1 MKRYLGDILV
11 EEGYININSLNY
23 ALEYQV
29 KRLIGDI
36 KNHYTDL
43 FAILQIARSRYNKRR
58 DHLLGKI
65 LLELNLTTEEI
76 LKKALK
82 LQQEIEKP
90 LSGDKLQKLKAIVTR
105 INSSYNLV
113 DILNQILIYAT
124 EIVAAESSSLVI
136 YDKRNDKLV
145 ILVPTGPKADKVRE
159 LEIPSDRGIVGW
171 VYKNNRSLIIN
182 NVREDERFYEEID
195 KLSGY
200 KTKNIL
206 CVPLSVKGERI
217 GAIEVIN
224 KNGNGGFTEEDLTL
238 LEIFAAE
245 SGIAI
250 DNTRLYYELSEQ
262 RSGYGN
268 KDKQI
273 EILKQISKTFLN
285 DLKNSYIPVTGY
297 IDLIRKNTQ
306 DTNTRKYASFIKRE
320 LEAIIAKT
328 EDIFQFS
335 RGTWGIARKKILFSD
350 LIEPF
355 KAKTWTSCRLSNIN
369 VYYDFEK
376 DLTLRVD
383 PEKFLRCL
391 IYLFNNSKE
400 AMPRGGIF
408 HIETKA
414 FPREH
419 RVEIFIS
426 DTGEGIPK
434 EIRNKIF
441 EPLFSTNKKYG
452 AGMGLTICKSI
463 IEAHDGKIELLETPN
478 NQRGT
483 LFKITLPI

>member
-11 EEGYININSLNY
+11 EQGYININSLNY

-29 KRLIGDI
+29 RRLIGDI
-36 KNHYTDL
+36 RTHYTDL
-43 FAILQIARSRYNKRR
+43 FAILQIARSKYNKRGE
-58 DHLLGKI
+58 HLLGKI

-76 LKKALK
+76 LRKALK
-82 LQQEIEKP
+82 LQEEIEKP
-90 LSGDKLQKLKAIVTR
+90 LIGDKFQKLKAIVTR

-159 LEIPSDRGIVGW
+159 LEIPPDRGIVGW
-171 VYKNNRSLIIN
+171 TYKNNRSLIIN

-200 KTKNIL
+200 RTRNIL

-262 RSGYGN
+262 RSRYTN
-268 KDKQI
+268 KNKKL

-285 DLKNSYIPVTGY
+285 DLQNSYIPVTGY

-306 DTNTRKYASFIKRE
+306 DNSIRKYASFIKRE
-320 LEAIIAKT
+320 LESVISKT
-328 EDIFQFS
+328 EDILQFS
-335 RGTWGIARKKILFSD
+335 RGSWGIARKRISFNEIID
-350 LIEPF
+350 RF
-355 KAKTWTSCRLSNIN
+355 KAKTWSVCRLSNIN
-369 VYYDFEK
+369 FLYEFDKE
-376 DLTLRVD
+376 LALRVD
-383 PEKFLRCL
+383 PEKFIRCL
-391 IYLFNNSKE
+391 LYLFNNSRE

-408 HIETKA
+408 KIEAKSL
-414 FPREH
+414 PREH
-419 RVEIFIS
+419 LVEILVS
-426 DTGEGIPK
+426 DTGEGIPGD
-434 EIRNKIF
+434 IRDKIF
-441 EPLFSTNKKYG
+441 EPLFSANKKYG
-452 AGMGLTICKSI
+452 AGMGLSICKSI
-463 IEAHDGKIELLETPN
+463 IEAHEGEIELLELSKT
-478 NQRGT
+478 QRGT